1 MAYKHGIYV
10 SEVPSS
16 VRAAVKS
23 DAGIQ
28 AIIGTAPVN
37 LLKDPYHAA
46 NIPMLFYTMAE
57 AQNAIG
63 YSTDFKAYT
72 ICGSSSMCLT
82 RTRQNTRTMCR
93 RTWYR

>member
-1 MAYKHGIYV
+1 
-10 SEVPSS
+10 
-16 VRAAVKS
+16 
-23 DAGIQ
+23 
-28 AIIGTAPVN
+28 
-37 LLKDPYHAA
+37 
-46 NIPMLFYTMAE
+46 MLFYTMAE

-72 ICGSSSMCLT
+72 ICGSLSASFEIANVSPVIVIMCLT